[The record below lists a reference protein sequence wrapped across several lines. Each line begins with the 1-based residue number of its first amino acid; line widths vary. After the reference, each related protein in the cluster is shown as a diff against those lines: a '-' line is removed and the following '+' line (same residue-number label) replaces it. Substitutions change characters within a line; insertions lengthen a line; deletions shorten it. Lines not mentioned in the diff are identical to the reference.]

1 MPTWLGRLCSLPPT
15 HVVMSASDPT
25 PLTFFV
31 LDVETVEAGKVKG
44 KGTAGA
50 AKGKAPP
57 SDATDSVV
65 MWGRA
70 RAGQPVCAVVP
81 SSAFTSFFFFKAPD
95 FVVVGDDDGDGD
107 GGSSS
112 GGNRRP
118 FDPVRVRVRARVG
131 PPTLGRNG
139 SVSLHALLWHCAV
152 TPPSTAVTTSFK

>member
-1 MPTWLGRLCSLPPT
+1 ML
-15 HVVMSASDPT
+15 ASDPA

-31 LDVETVEAGKVKG
+31 LDVEAVEAGKVKG

-57 SDATDSVV
+57 SDRSDATDSVV

-118 FDPVRVRVRARVG
+118 FDPVRVRVRACRATNSWKERGCHRARPAVALCRDA
-131 PPTLGRNG
+131 TLHGCHDI
-139 SVSLHALLWHCAV
+139 V
-152 TPPSTAVTTSFK
+152 